1 MGLGYFAH
9 ETKAPGVPVWTV
21 SIPPL
26 AWTGEGFT
34 WGFRGLVFRGLGGF
48 RVPLGCYKV
57 QDDRAER

>member
-1 MGLGYFAH
+1 MYNPTRIEKVTLFLGGGLGYFAH

-34 WGFRGLVFRGLGGF
+34 WGFRGLVFRGLG
-48 RVPLGCYKV
+48 V
-57 QDDRAER
+57 